1 LRAFSFG
8 ELGDL
13 VHVDLMHVPLYS
25 LAGKT
30 VSTVAFQHVDVA
42 EEDRRNHSLAGIAA
56 ALQLSQ
62 PTFLTDNLSLARAA
76 AANLLTDPHVL

>member
-13 VHVDLMHVPLYS
+13 VQVDLMHVPLYS

-30 VSTVAFQHVDVA
+30 VSTVAYQHVDVA
-42 EEDRRNHSLAGIAA
+42 EEDRIGGITPMVIEETKDAPWCVA
-56 ALQLSQ
+56 S
-62 PTFLTDNLSLARAA
+62 PF
-76 AANLLTDPHVL
+76 